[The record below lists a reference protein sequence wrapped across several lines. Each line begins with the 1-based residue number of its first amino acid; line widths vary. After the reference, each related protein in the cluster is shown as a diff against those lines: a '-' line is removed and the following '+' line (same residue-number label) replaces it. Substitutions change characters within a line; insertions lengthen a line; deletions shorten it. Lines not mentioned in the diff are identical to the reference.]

1 MLEDNAVLNK
11 SKLYA
16 QASIEAEDGLYIHV
30 FAFISIFV
38 LNFLSYVFIISS
50 LYPVSGS
57 MSYG

>member
-1 MLEDNAVLNK
+1 MLDDKVVLNK

-16 QASIEAEDGLYIHV
+16 YASTEAEDGLYIHV
-30 FAFISIFV
+30 CAFIIIVV